1 MSEES
6 LPPKA
11 TGLEPS
17 TGEDSFIPGVKKN
30 VLVLG
35 LVSFFTDI
43 SSEMIY
49 PLVPIFLT
57 TVLGAPMGIVGIIE
71 GIAESTASF
80 LRGPSGWL
88 SDRVG
93 RRKPLVFIGYG
104 TSSLGKLLLASAF
117 AWPFVLLARFVDRFG
132 KAVRTPARD
141 ALIAES
147 ASTEHRGRSFGFH
160 RTLDTLGAIIGPL
173 FALLFLWL
181 LSDNMR
187 WVFLIAFVPAVAG
200 VFIVK
205 FTREGVRRPAVQSAG
220 RQPLFSLSGL
230 NGTYRLFLVISVV
243 FALGNSSNVFL
254 LLRAKSLGMGIT
266 EVVLVYVFY
275 NAVYALLSTPSGI
288 LSDRIGRRGVM
299 ALGFAIFAGVYL
311 GMAFATSPAHIW
323 ALFGVYGI
331 YMALTEGIARA
342 FVSDLAPQRIRGT
355 ALGTYTMAT
364 GLMALLASV
373 LAGQLW
379 DHVGVPAPFLLGGAT
394 ALLSTLLM
402 LVLIPRRTRVMA

>member
-6 LPPKA
+6 IPPKE
-11 TGLEPS
+11 TGLEPT

-80 LRGPSGWL
+80 LRGPSGWF

-93 RRKPLVFIGYG
+93 RRKPLVFVGYG

-117 AWPFVLLARFVDRFG
+117 AWPFVLLARFVDRLG

-147 ASTEHRGRSFGFH
+147 SEAQYRGRAFGLH
-160 RTLDTLGAIIGPL
+160 RALDTLGATIGPL
-173 FALLFLWL
+173 FGLLFLWI
-181 LSDNMR
+181 LSEDNMR
-187 WVFLIAFVPAVAG
+187 WVFLIAFAPALFG
-200 VFIVK
+200 VLLVNLA
-205 FTREGVRRPAVQSAG
+205 REKRNRPKPAAQG
-220 RQPLFSLSGL
+220 QPLFTLKGLSS
-230 NGTYRLFLVISVV
+230 TYRLFLVISVI
-243 FALGNSSNVFL
+243 FALGNSSDVFL
-254 LLRAKSLGMGIT
+254 ILRAKDIGMST
-266 EVVLVYVFY
+266 TTVVLTYVFF
-275 NAVYALLSTPSGI
+275 NAIAAALSMPFGM
-288 LSDRIGRRGVM
+288 LSDRIGRRTVM
-299 ALGFAIFAGVYL
+299 TVGFLAFGAVYL
-311 GMAFATSPAHIW
+311 GMGFASSASHIW
-323 ALFGVYGI
+323 ILFAVYGVYV
-331 YMALTEGIARA
+331 ALTEGISRA
-342 FVSDLAPQRIRGT
+342 FVSDLAPPQIRAT
-355 ALGTYTMAT
+355 ALGTYTMAI

-379 DHVGVPAPFLLGGAT
+379 DHVGAAAPFLLGGST
-394 ALLSTLLM
+394 ALLSALLM
-402 LVLIPRRTRVMA
+402 LLLIPRRTTVMA